1 MTEIVRLS
9 NWLFDPGEKVTLW
22 WLRSPWR
29 EAMHRQWRIT
39 AVFRR
44 ASGEFREVDFPWGLL
59 PWLRLGQ
66 VFEDGQ
72 PVWDTKRGDI
82 FRIQVPDSSS
92 IRLTKA
98 ANLSLLNKRLPQG
111 EANLAEYCIT
121 IGAQQSYAILP
132 VLECIR
138 AFLTPNK
145 SLAFGLLEPNY
156 FERIITRN
164 EVIGDKLHLDF
175 SKDIPQRVLNRSL
188 VFFMARLL
196 HDPSFRNAW
205 NSVYHDRL
213 SQANQSNWNTAIPL
227 RTLLPQLGATWLVR
241 GVLLERVLFVYE
253 ILEVEPSRSLPF
265 KELEFTHPGIRKR
278 EFVKSNAAKR
288 QRKQKKIIEYE
299 IDPHAEPPAVSKP
312 SLKLPQL
319 GLCLMEKRRPK
330 IIKTGRVSIATLKPS
345 TVSTE
350 FTEPEPQFRNRAV
363 SLSDV
368 GKGGRNPA
376 AEFGFNVPAEI
387 FVNADDGLDEF
398 SEAIRC
404 LDEIHPEVSVHWE
417 VRELQREIPFA
428 TIDDCP
434 RKYALVK
441 LKISRKKAPCW
452 VLEFGRPDSFSIST
466 LLFTLADQDGSA
478 DLETVVTKILEEALL
493 PQGGW
498 YSNPLIKLKDSVN
511 RFNFGWAKHTNSS
524 TEDWGERLYQN
535 AQGVAGWK

>member
-9 NWLFDPGEKVTLW
+9 DWLFDPGEKVTLW
-22 WLRSPWR
+22 WLRSPLR
-29 EAMHRQWRIT
+29 EGMHRQWRTT

-44 ASGEFREVDFPWGLL
+44 TSGEFREVDFPWGLL

-92 IRLTKA
+92 MRLSRA
-98 ANLSLLNKRLPQG
+98 ANLSVLQERLPS
-111 EANLAEYCIT
+111 EAANLSEYCIT

-156 FERIITRN
+156 FERILIRN

-196 HDPSFRNAW
+196 HDQSFRNAW

-213 SQANQSNWNTAIPL
+213 RRAEQASWNTAIPL

-288 QRKQKKIIEYE
+288 QRQQKKVVEYQ
-299 IDPHAEPPAVSKP
+299 INPDAEPPAVSKP

-330 IIKTGRVSIATLKPS
+330 IIKTGQTSVVTLKPS
-345 TVSTE
+345 SVSTE
-350 FTEPEPQFRNRAV
+350 PSESEAQFKNRAV

-368 GKGGRNPA
+368 GKGGQNPA
-376 AEFGFNVPAEI
+376 AEFGFNVPVEI
-387 FVNADDGLDEF
+387 FVNTDDGLDEF

-404 LDEIHPEVSVHWE
+404 LDEIHPEVAVHWE
-417 VRELQREIPFA
+417 VHELQQEIPFA
-428 TIDDCP
+428 TVGDRP
-434 RKYALVK
+434 RKYALVR
-441 LKISRKKAPCW
+441 LKVSRKAPCW
-452 VLEFGRPDSFSIST
+452 ILEFGRPDSFPIST
-466 LLFTLADQDGSA
+466 LLFTFDRYDSA
-478 DLETVVTKILEEALL
+478 EELQALLEAILETALL

-498 YSNPLIKLKDSVN
+498 NRSPLKKIPEQIRGFK
-511 RFNFGWAKHTNSS
+511 FGWSKHTGSS
-524 TEDWGERLYQN
+524 TEDWGERLYKN
-535 AQGVAGWK
+535 AQEVARWK